1 MTKSIRAGIFTA
13 KGEEVKAI
21 QHVSRISSKD
31 QVTIPANIRK
41 AIGIEPGDM
50 VAYELQG
57 KSVKLKKIEPFDAAY
72 HAALSETLEEWN
84 SPEDEEAFNDL

>member
-1 MTKSIRAGIFTA
+1 MQYVSKVFI
-13 KGEEVKAI
+13 KG
-21 QHVSRISSKD
+21 

-41 AIGIEPGDM
+41 AIGMEPGDM

-57 KSVKLKKIEPFDAAY
+57 KSVKLKGIEPLDAAY

-84 SPEDEEAFNDL
+84 SLEDEEALNDL